1 MSSLPLAGIRVL
13 DLSRVLAGPWATQ
26 MLGDLGAEVIKVEQP
41 GRPDDTRSWGPPF
54 VDDGSGDAAYF
65 MCANRNKTAIA
76 VDFSTP
82 QGAATLR
89 ELAMTCDVLVENFKT
104 GVLGAYGLDYA
115 TLHAANPKL
124 VYCSITGFGQT
135 GPYAQRAGYDLLVQG
150 MSGLMSI
157 TGDAQPMKVG
167 VAVSDLFTGMYAV
180 VSILA
185 ALRHRDATGLGQAID
200 LALLDAQI
208 AVLANQGMNYLVSG
222 KVPERTGNAH
232 PNIVPYR
239 DFATRDGRIMLAVG
253 NDGQFKSLCEVLQR
267 PDLARD
273 QRFVDNRSRVAHR
286 ELLEA
291 TLTVAFAEHDSAE
304 ILAKLEARGVPA
316 GPINDLAA
324 AFADPQVVAR
334 GLVRMIERDG
344 TKIPSV
350 GFPAKF
356 SNVGELPMRAPPR
369 VVR

>member
-1 MSSLPLAGIRVL
+1 MSPLSGIRVL

-41 GRPDDTRSWGPPF
+41 GRPDETRSWGPPF
-54 VDDGSGDAAYF
+54 VNDGSGDAAYF
-65 MCANRNKTAIA
+65 LCANRNKSAMA
-76 VDFSTP
+76 ADFTKP
-82 QGAATLR
+82 EGAQALR
-89 ELAMTCDVLVENFKT
+89 DLAAGSDVFVENFKVGT
-104 GVLGAYGLDYA
+104 LARHGLDYPSLRA
-115 TLHAANPKL
+115 LNPRL

-135 GPYAQRAGYDLLVQG
+135 GPYARRAGYDLLIQA

-157 TGDAQPMKVG
+157 TGDREPMKVG

-185 ALRHRDATGLGQAID
+185 ALRQRDLTGHGQHID
-200 LALLDAQI
+200 LALLDSQM

-222 KVPERTGNAH
+222 NVPTRTGNAH

-253 NDGQFKSLCEVLQR
+253 NDGQFAALCDVVATPE
-267 PDLARD
+267 LARD
-273 QRFVDNRSRVAHR
+273 PRYGNNRSRVEHR
-286 ELLEA
+286 ATLEA
-291 TLTVAFAEHDSAE
+291 SLSQAFATWDTVEV
-304 ILAKLEARGVPA
+304 LAALEQRGVPA

-334 GLVRMIERDG
+334 GLVRTLDRDG
-344 TKIPSV
+344 TPVPSV
-350 GFPAKF
+350 AFPAKF
-356 SNVGELPMRAPPR
+356 SGVDELPMRPPPL
-369 VVR
+369 VPPS